1 MAEGFTWIPVDISSP
16 GHPDYE
22 TMRSEHLIASA
33 IERNELRARGEDV
46 GPDLPGV
53 NVPDDWTVAAEPKPK
68 KLPERPEGVTVPRFA
83 LALSREQAAAALNIS
98 VNHFDRHV
106 RPHVREVKSGKLV
119 RYPIA
124 ELERYMNDHAVRGLL

>member
-1 MAEGFTWIPVDISSP
+1 MDGFSWIPIRVDHP

-22 TMRSEHLIASA
+22 TLRAENLIDSA
-33 IERNELRARGEDV
+33 IYREQMRERGEDV

-53 NVPDDWTVAAEPKPK
+53 NVPDDWEVGPEPAPVA
-68 KLPERPEGVTVPRFA
+68 LPERPETVAVPHFA

-119 RYPIA
+119 RYPVA
-124 ELERYMNDHAVRGLL
+124 ELERYMNERAVRGLF